1 MFSMQELKKYV
12 TGYSS
17 QTWGN
22 PSAKLYFASSS
33 CRRRVIENLLFR

>member
-1 MFSMQELKKYV
+1 MHEVKKYV

-22 PSAKLYFASSS
+22 PSAKLYFASSLPA
-33 CRRRVIENLLFR
+33 VAV